1 MLRKVEGKG
10 QVLDDATVDDLQTS
24 FIRSHG
30 ELVAML

>member
-10 QVLDDATVDDLQTS
+10 QVLDDATLDNLKAS